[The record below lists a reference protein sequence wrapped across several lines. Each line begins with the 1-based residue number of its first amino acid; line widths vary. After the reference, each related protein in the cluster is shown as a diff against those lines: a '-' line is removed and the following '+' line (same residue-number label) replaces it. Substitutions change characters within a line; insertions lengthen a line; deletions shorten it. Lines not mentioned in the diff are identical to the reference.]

1 MSISD
6 LRQPYDNAPR
16 FDVHDAE
23 PSPVEQFH
31 KWFREAVQA
40 DIKEPNAMT
49 LATVDAAG
57 RPDARIVLLKD
68 VDERGF
74 TFYTN
79 YDSAKADQMAGHADV
94 ALVFY
99 WDVLFRQVRIR
110 GTVTKVGR
118 DEAQQ
123 YWSTR
128 PLGSQLG
135 AIASHQSAALT
146 SRIELEEAYGK
157 VAEQY
162 AQTQVIPLPDG
173 WGGYRVAHESIEFWQ
188 GQPSRLH
195 DRLHYTKRDDNGW
208 KIGRLSP

>member
-23 PSPVEQFH
+23 PCPVEQFH
-31 KWFREAVQA
+31 KWFKEAIDA

-49 LATVDAAG
+49 LATVDADG
-57 RPDARIVLLKD
+57 KPDARIVLLKD
-68 VDERGF
+68 VDEQGF

-79 YDSAKADQMAGHADV
+79 YGSAKANQMAKHADV
-94 ALVFY
+94 SLVFY
-99 WDVLFRQVRIR
+99 WDVIFRQVRIR
-110 GTVTKVGR
+110 GKVDKVGR

-128 PLGSQLG
+128 PRGSQLG
-135 AIASHQSAALT
+135 AIASQQSAELI

-173 WGGYRVAHESIEFWQ
+173 WGGYRVAHETIEFWQ

-195 DRLHYTKRDDNGW
+195 DRLLYVKRDDSGW
-208 KIGRLSP
+208 KIKRLSP